1 MTTIREDFEQW
12 AKERGHP
19 LCDAI
24 PKYGPASSMSET
36 TLRFS
41 DIAWEAYQ
49 AATERAAAV
58 CADVD
63 EPAWYGFE
71 CPYSFQ
77 DGKVAC
83 IAAIRAQ
90 TGGEG

>member
-1 MTTIREDFEQW
+1 MSTIREDFEVWWTKQGQFCR
-12 AKERGHP
+12 AGGGEYEKTFAFR
-19 LCDAI
+19 
-24 PKYGPASSMSET
+24 
-36 TLRFS
+36 
-41 DIAWEAYQ
+41 AYE

-90 TGGEG
+90 TGGDSA

>member
-1 MTTIREDFEQW
+1 MSTSHEAFEAHYQRSAED
-12 AKERGHP
+12 
-19 LCDAI
+19 
-24 PKYGPASSMSET
+24 PASAEM
-36 TLRFS
+36 L
-41 DIAWEAYQ
+41 AVWEAAWK
-49 AATERAAAV
+49 AAVERAAAL

-90 TGGEG
+90 TGGEHD